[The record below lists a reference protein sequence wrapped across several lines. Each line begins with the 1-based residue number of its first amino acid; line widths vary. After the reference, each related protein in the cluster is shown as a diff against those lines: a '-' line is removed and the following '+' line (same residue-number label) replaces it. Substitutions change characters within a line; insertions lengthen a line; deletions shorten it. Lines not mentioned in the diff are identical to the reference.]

1 MATITPYETR
11 HGRRWRVRYRK
22 PDGSQT
28 DKRGFQ
34 RKVDA
39 ERWAAENTT
48 SIARGAY
55 VDPRAGRRT
64 IGALWPAWIA
74 AKQTRCKPSYI
85 ETLRLAWKAHVEP
98 RWGAARLDQVTRQ
111 GVQEWV
117 SGLAATRSPSVTLRA
132 HGILHGILTMAVTD
146 GLIPMD
152 PARGVELPRRTH
164 GAHRYLTPAQLL
176 ALADASGWR
185 RGIVLTLGLTGLRW
199 GELVALDVRDADLK
213 RRRLDVRRS
222 MTETGEGLVES
233 APKTWERRTV
243 AYPPILD
250 PVMAEAT
257 EGREPDEPLFADPR
271 GGRLRRTHGPCTP
284 SSWFYWAKKRAG
296 AGIDPGL
303 TVHDLRHTAA
313 SIMVASGAN
322 VKAVQ
327 RQLGHASAS
336 MTLDVYA
343 DLFDDDLDRLMGG
356 VQTLVASADCG
367 QNVGKPVEPGV

>member
-1 MATITPYETR
+1 MTTITPYETKT
-11 HGRRWRVRYRK
+11 GRRWRVRYRK

-28 DKRGFQ
+28 DKRGFH

-39 ERWAAENTT
+39 ERWAAENTM
-48 SIARGAY
+48 SIAHGTY
-55 VDPRAGRRT
+55 VDPRSGRRT
-64 IGALWPAWIA
+64 IGGLWPAWIA
-74 AKQTRCKPSYI
+74 AKETRCKPSYL
-85 ETLRLAWKAHVEP
+85 ETLRLAWSAHVEP
-98 RWGAARLDQVTRQ
+98 RWGAMRLDQVTRQ

-117 SGLAATRSPSVTLRA
+117 AGLAATRSPSVTLRA
-132 HGILHGILTMAVTD
+132 YGILHGIARMAVAD
-146 GLIPMD
+146 GLIPLD

-164 GAHRYLTPAQLL
+164 GAHRYLTPGQLL

-213 RRRLDVRRS
+213 RRRLDVRSS

-250 PVMAEAT
+250 TVMAGAA
-257 EGREPDEPLFADPR
+257 EGRALDEPLFADPR
-271 GGRLRRTHGPCTP
+271 DGGRLRRTHGPCTP

-296 AGIDPGL
+296 VDLRL

-343 DLFDDDLDRLMGG
+343 DLFDDDLDRLMGS

-367 QNVGKPVEPGV
+367 QNVGKNVEPSA

>member
-1 MATITPYETR
+1 MTTITPYDTQ

-28 DKRGFQ
+28 DKRGFP
-34 RKVDA
+34 RKTDA

-48 SIARGAY
+48 AIARGAY
-55 VDPRAGRRT
+55 VDPQSGRRT

-74 AKQTRCKPSYI
+74 AKQTRCKPSYL
-85 ETLRLAWKAHVEP
+85 ETLRLAWRAHVEP

-117 SGLAATRSPSVTLRA
+117 AGLAASRSPSVTLRA
-132 HGILHGILTMAVTD
+132 YGILHGITGMAVAD
-146 GLIPMD
+146 GLIPLD

-164 GAHRYLTPAQLL
+164 GAHRYLTPGQLL

-185 RGIVLTLGLTGLRW
+185 RGIVLALGLTGLRW

-222 MTETGEGLVES
+222 MTETGDGLVES

-250 PVMAEAT
+250 TVMAGAA
-257 EGREPDEPLFADPR
+257 EGRALDEPLFADPR
-271 GGRLRRTHGPCTP
+271 DGGRLRRTHGPCTP
-284 SSWFYWAKKRAG
+284 SSWYYWAKKRAG
-296 AGIDPGL
+296 VDLRL

-356 VQTLVASADCG
+356 VQRLVAPTDCG
-367 QNVGKPVEPGV
+367 QNVGRLGKPGA

>member
-1 MATITPYETR
+1 MTTITPYDTK

-22 PDGSQT
+22 PDGTQT
-28 DKRGFQ
+28 DKRGFP

-48 SIARGAY
+48 AIARGTY
-55 VDPRAGRRT
+55 VDPQAGRRT
-64 IGALWPAWIA
+64 IGGLWPAWIA
-74 AKQTRCKPSYI
+74 AKETRCKPSYL
-85 ETLRLAWKAHVEP
+85 ETLRITWSAHVEP
-98 RWGAARLDQVTRQ
+98 RWGAMRLDQVTRQ

-117 SGLAATRSPSVTLRA
+117 AGLAATRSPSVTLRA
-132 HGILHGILTMAVTD
+132 YGILHGITGMAVAD
-146 GLIPMD
+146 GLIPLD

-164 GAHRYLTPAQLL
+164 GAHRYLTPGQLT

-185 RGIVLTLGLTGLRW
+185 RGIVLTLGLTGMRW
-199 GELVALDVRDADLK
+199 GELVALDVRDADLG

-222 MTETGEGLVES
+222 MTEIHGRLVES
-233 APKTWERRTV
+233 APKTWERRTI
-243 AYPPILD
+243 AYPPLLD
-250 PVMAEAT
+250 PVMGAAAD
-257 EGREPDEPLFADPR
+257 GRDQDSPLFADPH

-296 AGIDPGL
+296 VDLRL

-313 SIMVASGAN
+313 SIMVSSGAN

-367 QNVGKPVEPGV
+367 QNVGKDVEPGA

>member
-1 MATITPYETR
+1 MSTITPYDTK

-28 DKRGFQ
+28 DKRGFP
-34 RKVDA
+34 RKADA

-48 SIARGAY
+48 AIARGAY
-55 VDPRAGRRT
+55 VDPRSGRRT
-64 IGALWPAWIA
+64 IGGLWPAWIA
-74 AKQTRCKPSYI
+74 AKETRCKPSYL
-85 ETLRLAWKAHVEP
+85 ETLRLAWRSHVEP
-98 RWGAARLDQVTRQ
+98 RWGAVRLDQVTRQ

-117 SGLAATRSPSVTLRA
+117 TGLAASRSPSVTLRA
-132 HGILHGILTMAVTD
+132 YGILHGILAMAVTD
-146 GLIPMD
+146 GLLPMD
-152 PARGVELPRRTH
+152 PTRDVALPRRTR
-164 GAHRYLTPAQLL
+164 GQHRYLTPGQLM

-222 MTETGEGLVES
+222 MTETKAGLVES
-233 APKTWERRTV
+233 MPKTWERRTV
-243 AYPPILD
+243 AYPPLLD
-250 PVMAEAT
+250 QVMAEAT
-257 EGREPDEPLFADPR
+257 DGRGLGEPLFADPR
-271 GGRLRRTHGPCTP
+271 DGGRLRRTHGPCTP
-284 SSWFYWAKKRAG
+284 SSWFYWSKKRAG
-296 AGIDPGL
+296 VDAGL

-343 DLFDDDLDRLMGG
+343 DLFDDDLDRLMGS
-356 VQTLVASADCG
+356 VQRLVASSDCG
-367 QNVGKPVEPGV
+367 QNVGKTAEPSA